1 MRISDWSSD
10 VCSSDLTV
18 LRPSIVFGPDD
29 SFFNRFAAMALIMP
43 VLPLIGGGLTKF
55 QPVYVDD
62 VADAALAA
70 LEQGGASGVTYEL
83 GGPSVYTFRQ
93 LLELMLAEIRRQR
106 LLEIGRAHACTPV
119 TNAPHLSRL

>member
-1 MRISDWSSD
+1 
-10 VCSSDLTV
+10 
-18 LRPSIVFGPDD
+18 
-29 SFFNRFAAMALIMP
+29 MALIMP

-93 LLELMLAEIRRQR
+93 LLELMLAEIRRKR
-106 LLEIGRAHACTPV
+106 LLVRSEEHTSELQSLMRNSYAVFFLKKQTTI
-119 TNAPHLSRL
+119 TN

>member
-1 MRISDWSSD
+1 
-10 VCSSDLTV
+10 
-18 LRPSIVFGPDD
+18 
-29 SFFNRFAAMALIMP
+29 MALIMP

-93 LLELMLAEIRRQR
+93 LLELMLAEIRRKR
-106 LLEIGRAHACTPV
+106 LLVPV
-119 TNAPHLSRL
+119 PFCLASLEAAVLELLPRSEEHTSELQSLMRISNAV